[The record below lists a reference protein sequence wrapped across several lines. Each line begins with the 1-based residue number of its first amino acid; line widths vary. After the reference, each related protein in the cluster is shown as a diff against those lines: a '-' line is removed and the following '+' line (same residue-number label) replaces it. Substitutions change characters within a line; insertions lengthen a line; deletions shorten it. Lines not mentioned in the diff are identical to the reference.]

1 VTWGLGCKQ
10 YGADGGRKRGDQAGS
25 EVGDSV
31 CAGKKVTTPFVHSQ
45 SGFAGTM
52 ISFSSWKG
60 WDLHTFGALFR
71 ICRGEVL
78 EMVLTESKCTVPES
92 KDQ

>member
-1 VTWGLGCKQ
+1 MGQT
-10 YGADGGRKRGDQAGS
+10 AEEERRPSRERGGGFRLRGEENDHS
-25 EVGDSV
+25 F
-31 CAGKKVTTPFVHSQ
+31 CALQ

-60 WDLHTFGALFR
+60 WDLHTFGALFC
-71 ICRGEVL
+71 ICRGVVL